1 MRSLRRVV
9 AAVLAT
15 AAVAL
20 GAQVAGA
27 AAPTVAAHR
36 AALPSGAT
44 GIASGLL
51 TTLACPAAG
60 ACEAAGSYAGPY
72 RGVFGVVL
80 NERHDR
86 WVAPSVLRAPIDAST
101 SSPDTAVTTLACPAL
116 GHCVAGGSYADTGG
130 DVQAFLADQSGNA
143 WPAARTVTLPA
154 DALSTGQDASVRSI
168 ACSAPGQCVAVG
180 TYLDDSSV
188 SRSLAFV
195 AVETDGTWDPA
206 REVPLPTP
214 ANLDPFVALAQV
226 ACAGTSRCVAVGSYV
241 DANDVTQGLV
251 VTIDHGSVA
260 PSVVAPPVDAS
271 SYAGTT
277 LAEVAC
283 VVAGP
288 CTAIG
293 TYFNASGAIEPM
305 VAVSSSALWSAAIA
319 IPMPATAR
327 RNPKILLY
335 GYQGISCAAEGSCA
349 AGGQYI
355 DANGRYQGFLATEVD
370 GVWHQAVRMPMPAG
384 ANSGGANGGVVSVVC
399 PAVGQCFAGGAYL
412 DGAQRYQAIL
422 LRQSAT
428 GWTGTRVRLPGG
440 SSTVGVDGGLYALAC
455 ARAAPCV
462 GVGSY
467 ESGVSY
473 QGFTLD
479 A

>member
-1 MRSLRRVV
+1 MRPLRRVV
-9 AAVLAT
+9 ALVLAAT
-15 AAVAL
+15 AAL
-20 GAQVAGA
+20 GSPVAGA
-27 AAPTVAAHR
+27 VAPTVLAHR

-60 ACEAAGSYAGPY
+60 SCEAAGSYAGPY

-80 NERHDR
+80 NERRGR
-86 WVAPSVLRAPIDAST
+86 WVAPSVLRAPANAST

-116 GHCVAGGSYADTGG
+116 GRCVAGGSYADGGG
-130 DVQAFLADQSGNA
+130 DVLAFLADQSGNA
-143 WPAARTVTLPA
+143 WPQAATVTLPA
-154 DALSTGQDASVRSI
+154 GALTNGQDASVRSV
-168 ACSAPGQCVAVG
+168 ACAAPGQCVAVG
-180 TYLDDSSV
+180 TYLDNAPV

-195 AVETDGTWDPA
+195 ALETGGAWGAA

-214 ANLDPFVALAQV
+214 ANLDPFVALAQA
-226 ACAGTSRCVAVGSYV
+226 ACAGPGRCVAVGSYV
-241 DANDVTQGLV
+241 DANDVTQGLA
-251 VTIDHGSVA
+251 VTFDHGSVTA
-260 PSVVAPPVDAS
+260 SVVAPPSDAS

-283 VVAGP
+283 VAGGP
-288 CTAIG
+288 CTVIG
-293 TYFNASGAIEPM
+293 TYYNATGAVEPM
-305 VAVSSSALWSAAIA
+305 VAASSSAQWPSATAIA
-319 IPMPATAR
+319 MPAGAR

-335 GYQGISCAAEGSCA
+335 GYQGISCAAAGWCA
-349 AGGQYI
+349 AGGQYL
-355 DANGRYQGFLATEVD
+355 DARGHYQGFLATQAN
-370 GVWHQAVRMPMPAG
+370 GVWRQAARMPLPAE
-384 ANSGGANGGVVSVVC
+384 ATSGGANGGVVSVAC
-399 PAVGQCFAGGAYL
+399 PAVGRCLAGGAYL

-422 LRQSAT
+422 LRESPT
-428 GWTGTRVRLPGG
+428 GWTGTRVRLPGS

-455 ARAAPCV
+455 APGSACV